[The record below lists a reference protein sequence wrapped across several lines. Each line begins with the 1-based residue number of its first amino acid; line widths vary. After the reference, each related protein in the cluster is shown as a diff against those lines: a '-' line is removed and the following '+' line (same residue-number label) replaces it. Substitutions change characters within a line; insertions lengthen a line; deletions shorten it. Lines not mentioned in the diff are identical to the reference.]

1 MHLPSF
7 LAERRLL
14 PDSLIRWGIRNQ
26 LKQHSLFLANNPKS
40 DQSWIEELSK
50 GPIAECTDTSK
61 EQHYEVPTEY
71 FKSVLGSRLKYSSCF
86 WDEATTS
93 LEMAEA
99 NMLRLSCE
107 HAELENGQSVL
118 ELGCGWGSLSL
129 WMAEHYPESSIT
141 AMSHSK
147 TQKAY
152 IDSESKR
159 RGLDNLKVI
168 TSDINDFDTSKRFDR
183 IVSVEMFEHL
193 RNHSLLFDRL
203 NTWLKDDGRIFIH
216 VFAHHK
222 ESYLFEVE
230 HERDWMAEHFFTGGM
245 MPSINYLPSAAK
257 PFKELTRWEIN
268 GAHYSKT
275 LEAWLLKQDQAE
287 RIILKHFLNT
297 YGKDSKLWIQRWRIF
312 YLACS
317 ELFAYNGGKEWPVMH
332 YLFAKR

>member
-193 RNHSLLFDRL
+193 RNHSLLFDRF

-257 PFKELTRWEIN
+257 PFKELNRWEIN

-275 LEAWLLKQDQAE
+275 LEAWLLKQDQEE